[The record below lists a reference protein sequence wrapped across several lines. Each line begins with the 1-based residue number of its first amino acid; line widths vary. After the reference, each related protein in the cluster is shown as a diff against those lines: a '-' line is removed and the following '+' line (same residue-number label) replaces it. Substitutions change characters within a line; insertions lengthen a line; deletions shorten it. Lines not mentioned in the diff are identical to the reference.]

1 MKVFRKM
8 MILGGFIVISGV
20 AVTMALHQYYAEGG
34 IGDLEDAHIIA
45 AEPTPGEGGVS
56 VESEGANDSVGQVPE
71 GDEVLAPIST
81 DKMFTTESGKSREQV
96 IDEVLAQFN
105 WEDEES
111 KEAFRQKLMESGL
124 NGFVIHNGFG
134 AERDG
139 EE

>member
-1 MKVFRKM
+1 MKAFRRM
-8 MILGGFIVISGV
+8 LLGGGMMISGV
-20 AVTMALHQYYAEGG
+20 VIMMALHQSSVEGG
-34 IGDLEDAHIIA
+34 VGDLDEAHMII
-45 AEPTPGEGGVS
+45 AEPTPVGGGAS
-56 VESEGANDSVGQVPE
+56 VGSEATDPVGQVPG
-71 GDEVLAPIST
+71 GDGVLVPIST

-111 KEAFRQKLMESGL
+111 KEAFRQKLMESGS